1 MKATKKCSVIKLD
14 PWLVKLSGT
23 GFSSDKTK
31 SCDVKKEQDFYAP
44 KNDQGGP
51 AYGRYLRNELQPR
64 ELLLQLT
71 AHGNIQA
78 RASVKR
84 SRKSANMRL
93 TGSAWGKARARG
105 DLPKGGWQVQR
116 LHLLFI
122 CAPLEEMRMEKQ
134 SRSDD
139 LLSLNQEVVQK
150 TYLDSCK
157 KDSYSSAKSAHGLK
171 PCCK

>member
-1 MKATKKCSVIKLD
+1 MKATKKCSAIKLD
-14 PWLVKLSGT
+14 PWLVKLSGA

-31 SCDVKKEQDFYAP
+31 SCDIKKEQDFYAP

-64 ELLLQLT
+64 EPLLQLT

-93 TGSAWGKARARG
+93 MGSCLRARHG
-105 DLPKGGWQVQR
+105 RGGALPK
-116 LHLLFI
+116 
-122 CAPLEEMRMEKQ
+122 
-134 SRSDD
+134 
-139 LLSLNQEVVQK
+139 
-150 TYLDSCK
+150 
-157 KDSYSSAKSAHGLK
+157 
-171 PCCK
+171 